1 MYELA
6 APLGKA
12 DDYKEILK
20 KTLDHNTMIK
30 QYSDKKAINMK
41 TKFIYNDEKGLILP
55 HSTVMKL
62 LIELSLPVYNFEGNS
77 VVHFKDVC
85 LTVTKKAIQRSID
98 QKQADEFTFN
108 DPTIKINNNIE
119 QLFDKIPEEQ
129 QLKLNEVWKT
139 KYKNLQKAQLI
150 EDYDTGKLWAGLYIL
165 KMIRSVNNGF
175 GRSQFKKKLAQNRL
189 FKKLQRKNA
198 GIRRAQMNVAHL

>member
-1 MYELA
+1 MYELS

-12 DDYKEILK
+12 EDYKEILK

-98 QKQADEFTFN
+98 QKQADEFTIN
-108 DPTIKINNNIE
+108 DPTVKINNNIE

-129 QLKLNEVWKT
+129 QSKLNEVWKT
-139 KYKNLQKAQLI
+139 KYKNL
-150 EDYDTGKLWAGLYIL
+150 
-165 KMIRSVNNGF
+165 
-175 GRSQFKKKLAQNRL
+175 
-189 FKKLQRKNA
+189 
-198 GIRRAQMNVAHL
+198 

>member
-12 DDYKEILK
+12 EDYKEILK

-77 VVHFKDVC
+77 VVHFKDVW

-98 QKQADEFTFN
+98 QKQADEFTIN
-108 DPTIKINNNIE
+108 DPTVKINNNIE

-129 QLKLNEVWKT
+129 QAKLNEVWKT
-139 KYKNLQKAQLI
+139 KYKNL
-150 EDYDTGKLWAGLYIL
+150 
-165 KMIRSVNNGF
+165 
-175 GRSQFKKKLAQNRL
+175 
-189 FKKLQRKNA
+189 
-198 GIRRAQMNVAHL
+198 